1 MQKKKIIAM
10 ALAGI
15 MSFGVASVSV
25 MSTTEAAHHRQH
37 VEQQYADGTS
47 NEYSHRMKEE
57 DKLHEQNVR
66 TIRYEYRKGGD
77 KKKYDSE
84 LAKEQKRHDKVVRD
98 IKADSEAHLRHTHQN

>member
-1 MQKKKIIAM
+1 MQQKKFVAA
-10 ALAGI
+10 ALAGL
-15 MSFGVASVSV
+15 MAFGVASFSLSSVS
-25 MSTTEAAHHRQH
+25 EAAHHKQQ
-37 VEQQYADGTS
+37 VEHYEDGTS

>member
-25 MSTTEAAHHRQH
+25 MSPTEAAHHRQH

-57 DKLHEQNVR
+57 EKLHEQKVR
-66 TIRYEYRKGGD
+66 DIRTAYRQDGD
-77 KKKYDSE
+77 QKQYNRE
-84 LAKEQKRHDKVVRD
+84 LQKEQKRHDKVVKE
-98 IKADSEAHLRHTHQN
+98 IKSDSEAHIRHTRH